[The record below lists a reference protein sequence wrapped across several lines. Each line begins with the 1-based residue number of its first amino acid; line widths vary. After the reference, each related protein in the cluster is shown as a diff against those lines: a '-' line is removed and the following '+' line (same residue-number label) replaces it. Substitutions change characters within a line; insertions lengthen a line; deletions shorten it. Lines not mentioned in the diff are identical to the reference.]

1 MYKMNGRLE
10 PASNIETAGLK
21 NKDFKCIKCGDI
33 ISIKA
38 VEFAEKI
45 VCHMCGGTMQEIV

>member
-1 MYKMNGRLE
+1 MHKMNGRLE

-21 NKDFKCIKCGDI
+21 NKDFKCTKCGDI
-33 ISIKA
+33 ISVKA
-38 VEFAEKI
+38 VEFAKKI